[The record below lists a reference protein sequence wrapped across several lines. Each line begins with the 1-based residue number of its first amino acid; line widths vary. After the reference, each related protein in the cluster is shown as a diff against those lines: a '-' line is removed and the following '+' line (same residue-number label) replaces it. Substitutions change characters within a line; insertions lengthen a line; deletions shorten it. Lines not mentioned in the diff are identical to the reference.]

1 MILVDTGPIVAAAS
15 KRDQHHTSCLA
26 ALSALHEPP
35 VITPLVVMEVCY
47 FLSTRASPAAE
58 AAFLRSVAI
67 GSFELV
73 ALTTEDLE
81 RSAELI
87 ERYAN
92 LPLGAADASVIAVAE
107 RLNIRQV
114 MTLDRAHFSIVRP
127 HHVDVFEL
135 LP

>member
-1 MILVDTGPIVAAAS
+1 MILVDTGPVVAAAS
-15 KRDQHHTSCLA
+15 KRDQHHAECLR
-26 ALSALHEPP
+26 ALSNLREPP
-35 VITPLVVMEVCY
+35 LITPMVVMEVCY
-47 FLSTRASPAAE
+47 FLSTRASPVAE
-58 AAFLRSVAI
+58 AAFLRSVAA

-73 ALTTEDLE
+73 SLTVDDLV

-107 RLNIRQV
+107 RLDVRQIL
-114 MTLDRAHFSIVRP
+114 TLDRAHFSIVRP
-127 HHVDVFEL
+127 RHIGAFEL